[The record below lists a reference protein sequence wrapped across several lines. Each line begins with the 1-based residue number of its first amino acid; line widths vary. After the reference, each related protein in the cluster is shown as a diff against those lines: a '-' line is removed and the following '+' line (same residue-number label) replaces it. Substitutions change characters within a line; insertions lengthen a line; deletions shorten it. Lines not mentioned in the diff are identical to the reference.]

1 MRLFLTVLFL
11 LALATAPEARAA
23 QDAPRRIVAT
33 TFPVYQ
39 VVRNVAR
46 NVPDREI
53 LLMLPAQAGCPHDY
67 ALTPQDVSKAASAD
81 ILVINGQ
88 GLETFLGSLSG
99 LTQKHVRLADASRG
113 IPDLIAYADAD
124 EDGHGHGG
132 TNPHLFAS
140 PRRAAAMT
148 LSIAQQLVEADP
160 ANADAY
166 RANADAYARK
176 LDALADDFAALG
188 KRLKN
193 TRIVTQHG
201 VFDYLARD
209 MGLSVVGVVQAHD
222 TQAPSAA
229 EMMRLI
235 KRIRE
240 HKAGAIFTEPQYPD
254 KTGATLSRETGIPTA
269 TLDPAATGPA
279 LAPLDYYE
287 TVMRENLRTLEATL
301 GTE

>member
-1 MRLFLTVLFL
+1 MRLLITALVL
-11 LALATAPEARAA
+11 LALSLAPAARAA
-23 QDAPRRIVAT
+23 IPQRIVAT

-39 VVRNVAR
+39 LVRNVAR
-46 NVPDREI
+46 NVPDREVM
-53 LLMLPAQAGCPHDY
+53 LMLPAQAGCPHDY
-67 ALTPQDVSKAASAD
+67 ALTPQDVNKAASAD
-81 ILVINGQ
+81 ILVVNGQ

-99 LTQKHVRLADASRG
+99 LTKKHMRLIDASRD
-113 IPDLIAYADAD
+113 IPDLIVYADAKKD
-124 EDGHGHGG
+124 EHGHGG

-140 PRRAAAMT
+140 PRMAAAMT
-148 LSIAQQLVEADP
+148 LSIGRQLAKADP

-166 RANADAYARK
+166 RANAEAYARR

-188 KRLKN
+188 KTLKN

-229 EMMRLI
+229 DMMRLI
-235 KRIRE
+235 KGIRE
-240 HKAGAIFTEPQYPD
+240 QKAGALFTAPQYPD
-254 KTGATLSRETGIPTA
+254 KIGATLSRETGVPTA
-269 TLDPAATGPA
+269 TLDPVATGP
-279 LAPLDYYE
+279 LSAPLDYYE

>member
-1 MRLFLTVLFL
+1 MRLLITALFL
-11 LALATAPEARAA
+11 LALSLAPEARAA
-23 QDAPRRIVAT
+23 IPQRIVAT

-39 VVRNVAR
+39 LVRNVAR
-46 NVPDREI
+46 NVPDREVM
-53 LLMLPAQAGCPHDY
+53 LMLPAQAGCPHDY
-67 ALTPQDVSKAASAD
+67 ALTPQDVNKAASAD
-81 ILVINGQ
+81 ILVVNGQ

-99 LTQKHVRLADASRG
+99 LTKKHMRLVDASRD
-113 IPDLIAYADAD
+113 IPDLIAYADAEKD
-124 EDGHGHGG
+124 EHDHGG

-140 PRRAAAMT
+140 PRMAAAMT
-148 LSIAQQLVEADP
+148 LSIGRQLAKADP

-166 RANADAYARK
+166 RANAEAYARR

-229 EMMRLI
+229 DMMRLI
-235 KRIRE
+235 KGIHE
-240 HKAGAIFTEPQYPD
+240 QKAGAIFTEPQYPD
-254 KTGATLSRETGIPTA
+254 KIGATLSRETGVPTA
-269 TLDPAATGPA
+269 TLDPVATGP
-279 LAPLDYYE
+279 LSAPLDYYE

>member
-1 MRLFLTVLFL
+1 MRLILAALFL
-11 LALATAPEARAA
+11 LTLALAPQARA
-23 QDAPRRIVAT
+23 DAPQRIVAT

-39 VVRNVAR
+39 LARNVAH
-46 NVPDREI
+46 NVPDREV

-99 LTQKHVRLADASRG
+99 LTQKRLRIVDASQG
-113 IPDLIAYADAD
+113 VPGLIAYPDAE

-132 TNPHLFAS
+132 FNPHLFAS
-140 PRRAAAMT
+140 PRMAAAMT
-148 LSIAQQLVEADP
+148 LSIGQQLAQADP
-160 ANADAY
+160 ANAEAY
-166 RANADAYARK
+166 RANAEAYART
-176 LDALADDFAALG
+176 LNALADDFAALG

-209 MGLSVVGVVQAHD
+209 MGLSVIGVVQAHD

-235 KRIRE
+235 TRIRE
-240 HKAGAIFTEPQYPD
+240 QKAGAIFTEPQYPG
-254 KTGATLSRETGIPTA
+254 KMGATLSRETGVPTA
-269 TLDPAATGPA
+269 TLDPVATGPLA
-279 LAPLDYYE
+279 APLDYYE
-287 TVMRENLRTLEATL
+287 TVMRANLHTLEATL